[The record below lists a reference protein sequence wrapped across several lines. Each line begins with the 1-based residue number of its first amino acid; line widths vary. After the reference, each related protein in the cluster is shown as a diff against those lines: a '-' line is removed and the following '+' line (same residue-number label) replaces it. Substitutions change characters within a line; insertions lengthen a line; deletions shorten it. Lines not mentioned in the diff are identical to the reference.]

1 MSKVVFPGWLN
12 LPRRIRKKR
21 AKSHY
26 SRAARFFEKDQLKEA
41 ILEYDHAISADP
53 RYASA
58 YFNRSLAKEMN
69 FDHKGARAD
78 AVKVMELEPGSHDA
92 AYVLGMVAEH
102 EGKDDE
108 ALNWYERSLTLNPG
122 YDRAKER
129 KNLILGRRVRQV
141 TPHDLVSEGQIQSLA
156 FVKPGFG
163 FEAIVGLNQAKAE
176 LRTNIVLFKK
186 RPELFAKYGASPA
199 HGLLLCGPPGVGK
212 TTLAVATAKEAE
224 VSLIVAWIQ
233 KVVDMYSGNTEK
245 NIHQIF
251 DQARKS
257 RPCIIF
263 LDELDGL
270 GLSRDQTR
278 RTGESPS
285 MALAVNQ
292 LLVEMDGVEENPDGL
307 FVIGATNRP
316 WDIDPALRQRFAQE
330 ILVGLPDPEG
340 RRRLF
345 EHYTRNTPR
354 GAIDFG
360 HLADVS
366 DGRSPREI
374 RQACEKASTLLVR
387 READTGEECILTTE
401 GLVSVLGEDHQRG
414 RTTDDP
420 SSVKRNES
428 LMQYA

>member
-1 MSKVVFPGWLN
+1 MSKVVLPGWLN

-21 AKSHY
+21 ARSHY
-26 SRAARFFEKDQLKEA
+26 YRAAMLFEKDLLQEA

-53 RYASA
+53 KYVSA
-58 YFNRSLAKEMN
+58 YFNRSLAKEMS

-92 AYVLGMVAEH
+92 PYVLGVVAEH

-108 ALNWYERSLTLNPG
+108 ALSWYEKSLTLNPG
-122 YDRAKER
+122 YDRARGR
-129 KNLILGRRVRQV
+129 KNSILERRDRRG
-141 TPHDLVSEGQIQSLA
+141 TPRDLVSEGKIQSLA

-163 FEAIVGLNQAKAE
+163 FESIVGLEQAKAE
-176 LRTNIVLFKK
+176 LRTNVVLFRQ
-186 RPELFAKYGASPA
+186 RPELFAKYGATPA
-199 HGLLLCGPPGVGK
+199 RGMLLCGPPGVGK
-212 TTLAVATAKEAE
+212 TTLAVATAKEAG
-224 VSLIVAWIQ
+224 VNLMVAWIQ

-251 DQARKS
+251 DQARRS

-278 RTGESPS
+278 RSGESPS

-316 WDIDPALRQRFAQE
+316 KDIDPALRQRFAQE
-330 ILVGLPDPEG
+330 ILVGLPDLEG
-340 RRRLF
+340 RKRLF
-345 EHYTRNTPR
+345 EYYTRNTPH

-360 HLADVS
+360 HLADVT
-366 DGRSPREI
+366 DGQSPREI

-387 READTGEECILTTE
+387 READTGEDCLLTTE
-401 GLVSVLGEDHQRG
+401 VVASVLGEYHQLE
-414 RTTDDP
+414 RTSGDQ
-420 SSVKRNES
+420 SLAKRNEG